1 MTDWI
6 LGNPG
11 NSVLEPQDYLFPVN
25 IWSLTEDKDHILKN
39 FMFIVYK
46 PDSHPIQI
54 YENFRKRCFWILL
67 QISLWEFSQNY
78 IGWESSLPRLYN
90 IFCIKE
96 WNILL
101 NHFSSKELVFWKF
114 LRGICCPFFNI
125 LSSTCKYTDC

>member
-54 YENFRKRCFWILL
+54 YENFRKGCFWILL

-90 IFCIKE
+90 ISGERSGSLARLFLFSAEFFWGKLYFWIK
-96 WNILL
+96 ILYAL
-101 NHFSSKELVFWKF
+101 KF
-114 LRGICCPFFNI
+114 PQAFE
-125 LSSTCKYTDC
+125 